1 MCLWFLE
8 GAMIPLL
15 YVIITMALKWLFIKL
30 MYYKCD
36 KCKAIDKIV
45 ETYCG
50 GHDLALVIKYVELN
64 MIDHII

>member
-1 MCLWFLE
+1 
-8 GAMIPLL
+8 
-15 YVIITMALKWLFIKL
+15 MALKWLFIKL